1 VPAFLY
7 KRKRNK
13 RLIEKNVLH
22 AANAIQSSI
31 LVCTALESGADYV

>member
-22 AANAIQSSI
+22 AANAIQSI
-31 LVCTALESGADYV
+31 LLCTALESGANYV